1 VLKFKTFM
9 RGINNKD
16 ISILTPKGNLIE
28 DINKGIKDKD

>member
-1 VLKFKTFM
+1 FM

>member
-1 VLKFKTFM
+1 M

-16 ISILTPKGNLIE
+16 ISILTPKETDIE